1 MALRLLA
8 RLRDIFFRMAL
19 GGRER
24 GRAER
29 PVSVA
34 AGPAPVVAMRPL
46 PDDLLQFPR
55 HRAAVTTDIVIGLD
69 FGTSCCK
76 VALQS
81 PYKLEGRVVFGE
93 FGELAHPV
101 SEFYLPSTLYEGADG
116 RLGLLETGSTRAVHR
131 HLKIGLLGDHA
142 QTQFEATIRAAAYLG
157 LVLREV
163 RRFFLSTQ
171 GEIYGS
177 DRLRWSLNLGI
188 PSAGYDDV
196 ETRRRFRLVAEAAWR
211 LSLSAARPTME
222 AAQVLQK
229 QRAGADDV
237 LIDVVP
243 EVAAQ
248 VVGYAKSRQRQDG
261 LHLLLDV
268 GASTLDLCAFS
279 LHKSDGEDGYALLTA
294 DVQPLGLLELHRRRA
309 EETGNQPPFAGIP
322 ADLVAPLPDWDGGI
336 GNSCAAHLRA
346 CDAAFAEAARKV
358 LWRSLAD
365 LRRRRD
371 PHSPHWR
378 EGLPLFVCGGGA
390 GSRVVDEARKAADR
404 TGKRAWDPYAG
415 LKVMSL
421 PVPFPPIAAPPEA
434 RGRMDFGRLSVAY
447 GLSFPAINIG
457 KVEPPAE
464 IDDVPTNLPASE
476 WRSRYIDK

>member
-1 MALRLLA
+1 MGLLA
-8 RLRDIFFRMAL
+8 RIHDVFRRLL
-19 GGRER
+19 GGRE
-24 GRAER
+24 GARAER
-29 PVSVA
+29 PLSA
-34 AGPAPVVAMRPL
+34 PGGPGPVVATRPL
-46 PDDLLQFPR
+46 PDDLLQFPGQ
-55 HRAAVTTDIVIGLD
+55 AAAGPTDIVIGLD

-81 PYKLEGRVVFGE
+81 PYKLDGRVVFSE

-101 SEFYLPSTLYEGADG
+101 SEYYLPSTLYEGADG
-116 RLGLLETGSTRAVHR
+116 RLGLRETGPTRLVHR
-131 HLKIGLLGDHA
+131 HLKIGLLGDQA
-142 QTQFEATIRAAAYLG
+142 QTQHEATVRAATYLG
-157 LVLREV
+157 LVLRQV

-171 GEIYGS
+171 GEIYGA

-188 PSAGYDDV
+188 PSAGYDDA

-211 LSLSAARPTME
+211 LSLSADSPTLG
-222 AAQVLQK
+222 AAQVLLE
-229 QRAGADDV
+229 QRVGADDV
-237 LIDVVP
+237 VIEVVP

-279 LHKSDGEDGYALLTA
+279 LHSTEGEDGYALLTA

-309 EETGNQPPFAGIP
+309 EGTGNQPPFAGIP
-322 ADLVAPLPDWDGGI
+322 VDLVAPLPDWNGGV
-336 GNSCAAHLRA
+336 GNPWAAQLRA

-365 LRRRRD
+365 LRRSRD
-371 PHSPHWR
+371 PHSPRWR
-378 EGLPLFVCGGGA
+378 EGLPLFVCGGGCE
-390 GSRVVDEARKAADR
+390 SRVVGEARRAADR
-404 TGKRAWDPYAG
+404 TGKGVWDPYAG
-415 LKVMSL
+415 LKPMSL

-434 RGRMDFGRLSVAY
+434 LGRMDFARLSVAY

-457 KVEPPAE
+457 KIEAPAE
-464 IDDVPTNLPASE
+464 IDDIPNNPPQSG
-476 WRSRYIDK
+476 WRSRYIEK